1 MNRNVESHFSEIPH
15 TEISRS
21 IFDRSFGH
29 KTTGNIG
36 DLIPFMCEEILP
48 GDSAKITTSKVIR
61 LQTLLTPIMDNI
73 WADFFYFFVPMR
85 LVWNHTKEF
94 FGENTASAWLPST
107 EYFMPQF
114 TCPTNSKGVESG
126 TLADYFG
133 LPIGFMHSN
142 GDINNG
148 SFVDC
153 LRFRCMTLIWNEFFR
168 DENLQDP
175 APLDISDSNLVY
187 DPTKP
192 EKGGVPFKVCKA
204 HDRFTSALPAPQ
216 KGPSVALPIGGSVG
230 LTGTA
235 AVGKLVYADPNVNI
249 ADLGAEA
256 KNPLRF
262 GRKSDSEVFYG
273 VNGGSWTDY
282 GLSQTAPADQQ
293 ILYPF
298 NLRLYSNNVDI
309 SNLRVNLSS
318 ATMASVNDIR
328 LAFQLQKFYEA
339 NARGGKKVY
348 CLRVKKTEEK
358 IWKAA

>member
-15 TEISRS
+15 TEINRS

-29 KTTGNIG
+29 KTTGNSG

-94 FGENTASAWLPST
+94 FGENTTSAWLPST

-114 TCPTNSKGVESG
+114 TCPTNGNGVESG

-142 GDINNG
+142 GDITNG
-148 SFVDC
+148 SYVDC

-204 HDRFTSALPAPQ
+204 HDRFTAALPAPQ
-216 KGPSVALPIGGSVG
+216 KGPAVSLPIGGSVALSG
-230 LTGTA
+230 SAYLNNKRVVTTGDDYFNNTP
-235 AVGKLVYADPNVNI
+235 VHFHNLSV
-249 ADLGAEA
+249 
-256 KNPLRF
+256 
-262 GRKSDSEVFYG
+262 SDSSVNLGIDNEVVKSNSLGSYNNINFSNLVLEG
-273 VNGGSWTDY
+273 AGQVNVS
-282 GLSQTAPADQQ
+282 GLS
-293 ILYPF
+293 
-298 NLRLYSNNVDI
+298 
-309 SNLRVNLSS
+309 VNLSN

-339 NARGGKKVY
+339 NARGGFKVY
-348 CLRVKKTEEK
+348 GLRVKKTEEK

>member
-1 MNRNVESHFSEIPH
+1 MNRNAESHFSEIPH
-15 TEISRS
+15 TEINRS

-114 TCPTNSKGVESG
+114 VCTAETGVGVCTN
-126 TLADYFG
+126 ADYFG
-133 LPIGFMHSN
+133 LPLGFKHTTS
-142 GDINNG
+142 DITNG

-153 LRFRCMTLIWNEFFR
+153 LRFRAMTLIWNEFFR

-187 DPTKP
+187 DATKP
-192 EKGGVPFKVCKA
+192 DKGGVPFKVCKA

-216 KGPSVALPIGGSVG
+216 KGPSVSLPIGGAVG
-230 LTGTA
+230 LTGSASLSSTSVITGTDNGSLGGKIPLKF
-235 AVGKLVYADPNVNI
+235 VGASGNTLEGDYYPNSSP
-249 ADLGAEA
+249 LGLGDNYVGLLNSA
-256 KNPLRF
+256 
-262 GRKSDSEVFYG
+262 G
-273 VNGGSWTDY
+273 DY
-282 GLSQTAPADQQ
+282 GLVPK
-293 ILYPF
+293 
-298 NLRLYSNNVDI
+298 
-309 SNLRVNLSS
+309 NLRVISGDINTSGLRVNMESM
-318 ATMASVNDIR
+318 TMASVNDIR

-339 NARGGKKVY
+339 NARGGKTVY
-348 CLRVKKTEEK
+348 CLHVKKTEEK